1 MSPLKPIYLI
11 GDTHGQWD
19 SVFSLLD
26 KYDIKNCT
34 LISVGDIGIG
44 FKVPDKQNKEIE
56 LVNQRFK
63 KRDIRFMGIRGNHD
77 DPAYFRGDV
86 TLSNFELIRDYTL
99 KILNDEK
106 FLFVGGA
113 VSIDRRLRVPNMSWW
128 EGEEFCLIKPAIK
141 KCDVVITHSPPFW
154 SGPYDKAGV
163 EAWCAQ
169 DPTLW
174 DECVKERKDIAEL
187 IELCEAKKH
196 YCGHMHTSS
205 WVDYLGCFSR
215 ILNINEIYEHSTT
228 L

>member
-1 MSPLKPIYLI
+1 MSPLKPIYIL
-11 GDTHGQWD
+11 GDIHGKWNNL
-19 SVFSLLD
+19 FSFIEVH
-26 KYDIKNCT
+26 DIQDC
-34 LISVGDIGIG
+34 IIICVGDVGIG
-44 FKVPDKQNKEIE
+44 FKSKKYEQEDFEI
-56 LVNQRFK
+56 LNADFK
-63 KRDIRFMGIRGNHD
+63 DRKINFVAIRGNHD
-77 DPAYFRGDV
+77 DPSYFDGSV
-86 TLSNFELIRDYTL
+86 SLSNFELIQDYTL
-99 KILNDEK
+99 REINNEK

-113 VSIDRRLRVPNMSWW
+113 VSIDRSIRTPGKDWW
-128 EGEEFCLIKPAIK
+128 EGEVFNLIKPAIK